1 MSFYKNHLGKTAKV
15 INSHSVIVMF
25 EFKTLFFPDMVIA
38 ASYLKE
44 LGFYRV

>member
-1 MSFYKNHLGKTAKV
+1 MRFYRDYKGNTAKV
-15 INSHSVIVMF
+15 IDSYSVIVMM
-25 EFKTLFFPDMVIA
+25 EFRTLFFPDMVVA

>member
-1 MSFYKNHLGKTAKV
+1 MSFYRDYKGNTAKV
-15 INSHSVIVMF
+15 INSYSVIVMF
-25 EFKTLFFPDMVIA
+25 EFKTLFFPDMVLA